1 MMEMWHFSQVLKLTV
16 MLLIQADY
24 MFIYVGM
31 FHLIHGA
38 QACDI

>member
-1 MMEMWHFSQVLKLTV
+1 MMEMWHFSQVLTV

-24 MFIYVGM
+24 MFIYVSM
-31 FHLIHGA
+31 FHLICGA